1 MTVLLLGMEREP
13 GLFRV
18 ESMEHAGYKVIFPPN
33 KQEALYAIHK
43 GGFQAALISYS
54 LSDRSAQEFFE
65 LIRQR
70 CPDCAI
76 IAISSNG
83 SEDYKLEPD
92 EIIQAEDGPEAMI
105 AALKQAHSTRE
116 VISQAKDPGV
126 EMLHCNRGPRHV
138 RF

>member
-1 MTVLLLGMEREP
+1 MTVLLLGRKREL

-18 ESMEHAGYKVIFPPN
+18 ESMERAGFKVIFPPN

-43 GGFQAALISYS
+43 GGFQAVLISYS
-54 LSDRSAQEFFE
+54 LSSESAQELAE

-83 SEDYKLEPD
+83 WEDPKLEPD
-92 EIIQAEDGPEAMI
+92 DIIQAADGPEVTI
-105 AALKQAHSTRE
+105 AALKRVQS
-116 VISQAKDPGV
+116 
-126 EMLHCNRGPRHV
+126 RGIRRV
-138 RF
+138 K